1 MDFSANVSSEKA
13 RKLGLL
19 FRKLQP
25 KAEDFLDER
34 FFPSPE
40 EDSEDVARFFF
51 FITGIDHRTSPLGQ
65 SFEGFVDGEYFQ
77 GADLLWHL
85 ALRKYREDP
94 GFFEPRRMAR
104 ITAKDIQNWLTV
116 NQPVLVT
123 IRNPSQRAE
132 LLRDCGQK
140 LADFYNGSV
149 LTLLDQAENKLL
161 VSSSSTRLGLLDHLA
176 RFKAYED
183 PVRKKSFLL
192 LKFLLRRRLWT
203 LDDPENLRIP
213 VDNHLIRIA
222 LRTGI
227 VKVSSSFGEVLRA
240 RRVITVANDVALRQV
255 VADAFVEVARHAKQ
269 LVLELDDFLWHFGR
283 LCCTATSPICN
294 KGCST
299 HCFVATNLLPLSCE
313 LQCPLGE
320 VCTANSKI
328 SLREIQEPTLDT
340 WYY

>member
-1 MDFSANVSSEKA
+1 MDFSARVSSAKA
-13 RKLGLL
+13 QKLGFL

-34 FFPSPE
+34 FFPGPE
-40 EDSEDVARFFF
+40 ENPEDVVRFFF

-65 SFEGFVDGEYFQ
+65 SFEGLVEEEYFQ

-85 ALRKYREDP
+85 ALRKYRENP
-94 GFFEPRRMAR
+94 AFFEPHQMAR
-104 ITAKDIQNWLTV
+104 ITTKNVKKWLTIT
-116 NQPVLVT
+116 QPVEVT

-140 LADFYNGSV
+140 LEDIYEGSA
-149 LTLLDQAENKLL
+149 LNLLDQAENRL
-161 VSSSSTRLGLLDHLA
+161 SDSPSGISLGLLDHLA

-183 PVRKKSFLL
+183 PAQKKSFLL
-192 LKFLLRRRLWT
+192 LKFLLRRQLWV

-227 VKVSSSFGEVLRA
+227 VKVPPSFEEMLLGRQL
-240 RRVITVANDVALRQV
+240 ITVDNDIALRQV
-255 VADAFVEVARHAKQ
+255 IADAFVEVAIHAKQ
-269 LVLELDDFLWHFGR
+269 PVLELDDFLWHFGR

-294 KGCST
+294 RGCSKQ
-299 HCFVATNLLPLSCE
+299 CFVASDLLPLSCDH
-313 LQCPLGE
+313 QCPLRE
-320 VCTANSKI
+320 ACTALSEV
-328 SLREIQEPTLDT
+328 RYRVFQEPKLDT